1 MSSEIFYDKAFIL
14 VGEKYIP
21 VVNHGSSNCFDFD
34 SRGREIP
41 EKHWSVLNYPH
52 TGRMLFTAEEMQEIA
67 AVHEE
72 ANRNNRGG
80 TRKSRNRSFEEGEFG
95 RWILAGMKSAHTV
108 EDYKK
113 HGNTVTVVDYDRD
126 YWQRHCMSTT
136 EELLDKIKELSGHS
150 ITVSFWDDRHVTHP
164 PMRRKGTPFDFGTL
178 PEFYVLRAAQGYF
191 VKRSSRKIWFAR
203 FQKPQSQMI
212 RKFKTEKAAQN
223 YLDSN
228 QKFFSGYT
236 FEIECVQNG
245 GVTA

>member
-108 EDYKK
+108 EDYRK
-113 HGNTVTVVDYDRD
+113 HGNTVTVIDYDHD
-126 YWQRHCMSTT
+126 YWQRHCVSTT

-150 ITVSFWDDRHVTHP
+150 ITVSF
-164 PMRRKGTPFDFGTL
+164 
-178 PEFYVLRAAQGYF
+178 
-191 VKRSSRKIWFAR
+191 
-203 FQKPQSQMI
+203 
-212 RKFKTEKAAQN
+212 
-223 YLDSN
+223 
-228 QKFFSGYT
+228 
-236 FEIECVQNG
+236 
-245 GVTA
+245 